1 MECLQTHA
9 HCVTRNSHEK
19 VWLRPRTETSD
30 SNYGLEVPD
39 FESESESESESD
51 LEVDASVES
60 DSDVPSVKSSPS
72 SSDAELLALSALINP
87 PPRAATSVASSTSSS
102 DSEPKRQSPR
112 AATSVASST
121 SSSDSEPEFPA
132 VAQRAAT
139 SVASSTSSS
148 DSEPEFPAVAQ
159 PSRAATPDEPLSSHH
174 TDWDMDSKAEP
185 EEWDMEET
193 APVKRSTPQYL
204 IAVKEGEW
212 DEFVAGLV
220 SKNMENVQLPGI
232 VIHHLKYKFPRT
244 LLTIGWDP
252 CPVKV
257 IAPASWSREVN
268 GQHGACWVL
277 KGSKLDGMYVNRQ
290 QRNEA
295 LLPDTEIYTHGS
307 VEDGLYEHYEQC
319 LKTHVNCVTR
329 NSHERVWMR
338 PRTETSDSNYG
349 LERPIFESES
359 ETSSPRA
366 ATSDFDSQSD
376 APESPRAATS
386 STSDSDS
393 SSAPQP
399 PRAATAVTSAAS
411 DSESDTSLR
420 AATSV
425 TSATSDSDS
434 DSESEAPSEPQ
445 PPRATKSPRAA
456 TSVSSATSDSDSEPE
471 ASPEPQPP
479 RAATLSDFEASP
491 NEPLSSHHMDWDMES
506 QAELGPEEWDMESKV
521 KRSTP
526 QYLIDVKEGEWD
538 EFIADLISKK

>member
-1 MECLQTHA
+1 MEDVEDVHLPAIVIHNLKRKWFRTQLHFGWDPCPVKTIAPPSWSREENGEHGTCWILKD
-9 HCVTRNSHEK
+9 SK
-19 VWLRPRTETSD
+19 LDGMYVWLRPRTETSD

-220 SKNMENVQLPGI
+220 SK
-232 VIHHLKYKFPRT
+232 K
-244 LLTIGWDP
+244 
-252 CPVKV
+252 
-257 IAPASWSREVN
+257 
-268 GQHGACWVL
+268 
-277 KGSKLDGMYVNRQ
+277 
-290 QRNEA
+290 
-295 LLPDTEIYTHGS
+295 
-307 VEDGLYEHYEQC
+307 
-319 LKTHVNCVTR
+319 
-329 NSHERVWMR
+329 
-338 PRTETSDSNYG
+338 
-349 LERPIFESES
+349 
-359 ETSSPRA
+359 
-366 ATSDFDSQSD
+366 
-376 APESPRAATS
+376 
-386 STSDSDS
+386 
-393 SSAPQP
+393 
-399 PRAATAVTSAAS
+399 
-411 DSESDTSLR
+411 
-420 AATSV
+420 
-425 TSATSDSDS
+425 
-434 DSESEAPSEPQ
+434 
-445 PPRATKSPRAA
+445 
-456 TSVSSATSDSDSEPE
+456 
-471 ASPEPQPP
+471 
-479 RAATLSDFEASP
+479 
-491 NEPLSSHHMDWDMES
+491 
-506 QAELGPEEWDMESKV
+506 
-521 KRSTP
+521 
-526 QYLIDVKEGEWD
+526 
-538 EFIADLISKK
+538 